1 MSSGQTPAPA
11 DTAEALPLAPADT
24 PNAEAH
30 TADAW
35 LARAK
40 LARSEARWEPAAEAA
55 LRAEALATSP
65 AEQVVAGHLACFC
78 LFRLGRLDSLI
89 ELGERLLPLAVEHP
103 VERTELLRWMT
114 LAACETGRFEL
125 ALRCG
130 TEGCE
135 LAAASGEPGQRA
147 VALNA
152 MGACFE
158 RMGDPWQAERVMVEA
173 LSQARLQSANYPLLI
188 TLNNLGAVTI
198 GAYHLLRG
206 GVDADEASATLARSV
221 GYSREALTVASRDA
235 DPFFMVFV
243 EGNLGEA
250 LLHQGHDDEADGL
263 LQRALA
269 NAENHQHAA
278 QTWRIRC
285 TLAEGLIR
293 RGRHAEAR
301 EQLRAL
307 WAVHTDGVP
316 QATLIRLHQALYQ
329 ASRALG
335 HIEEALDHHERA
347 ELLQRQ
353 RAALQLRAQSRLLV
367 TRVEAEQNRLQA
379 ETSRLEAAVERARAA
394 ELALHASQDA
404 LTGLGNRRHL
414 DQHLPGLLQ
423 AAMASQRDVALAVVD
438 IDHFKQINDQHGHS
452 LGDRV
457 LVQLAQMLREN
468 TRTGDL
474 IARIGGE
481 EFVLALPET
490 DLVHA
495 TEVCERLREQVQ
507 SHDWQL
513 LAAGL
518 GVTVSIGLSQAPPYE
533 MSALF
538 DHADRALYRAKQAGR
553 NRVRAG

>member
-11 DTAEALPLAPADT
+11 DTAEAPSLAPADT
-24 PNAEAH
+24 PSVEAH

-55 LRAEALATSP
+55 LRAEALAASP
-65 AEQVVAGHLACFC
+65 SEQVVAGHLACFC
-78 LFRLGRLDSLI
+78 LFRLGRLDRLI
-89 ELGERLLPLAVEHP
+89 ELGERLLPLAGEHP

-158 RMGDPWQAERVMVEA
+158 RMGDPWQAERVMLEA
-173 LSQARLQSANYPLLI
+173 LSQARLQTASHPLLA
-188 TLNNLGAVTI
+188 TLNNLAAVTI

-206 GVDADEASATLARSV
+206 EVDADEARAALVRSV
-221 GYSREALTVASRDA
+221 GYSREALALA
-235 DPFFMVFV
+235 GPEAEAFFLVFV

-250 LLHQGHDDEADGL
+250 LLHLGQHEEADGL

-269 NAENHQHAA
+269 NAETHQHAA

-285 TLAEGLIR
+285 TLAEGLIQ
-293 RGRHAEAR
+293 RGQHSEAR
-301 EQLRAL
+301 EGLRAL
-307 WAVHTDGVP
+307 WAVHTDAVP

-329 ASRALG
+329 ACRALG

-347 ELLQRQ
+347 ELLQRR

-379 ETSRLEAAVERARAA
+379 ESSRLEAAVERARAA

-423 AAMASQRDVALAVVD
+423 AAAASQRDVALAVVD

-481 EFVLALPET
+481 EFVLALPDT

-507 SHDWQL
+507 SHDWPL

-518 GVTVSIGLSQAPPYE
+518 SVTVSIGLSQAPPYE